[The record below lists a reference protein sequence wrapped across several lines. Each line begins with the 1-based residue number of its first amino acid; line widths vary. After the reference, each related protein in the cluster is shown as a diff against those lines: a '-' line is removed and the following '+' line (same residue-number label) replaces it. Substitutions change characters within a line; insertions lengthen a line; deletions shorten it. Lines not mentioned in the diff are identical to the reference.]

1 VLLGGVSTIFGPVV
15 GALVLTSLPH
25 LIELPAEARVAV
37 YGMILILVILVMPR
51 GIVGLGAGLLKRR
64 AHAS

>member
-1 VLLGGVSTIFGPVV
+1 VV

>member
-1 VLLGGVSTIFGPVV
+1 MAAGVFLLTGQ
-15 GALVLTSLPH
+15 LVLTSLPH

-51 GIVGLGAGLLKRR
+51 GIVGLAAGFFKRR